1 MQGLSMITQGPEGSS
16 KQKITE
22 KPWVFFM
29 ICILI
34 ANTDNIVSWII
45 PDLEKYFVTKEQFVT
60 VEENI
65 KSLNVSIDEIKKIL
79 EKQTDKQNE
88 QRLKGT
94 S

>member
-1 MQGLSMITQGPEGSS
+1 MITQNGEDQGS

-29 ICILI
+29 ACVLI

-45 PDLEKYFVTKEQFVT
+45 PDLEKYFVTKQQLVT

-65 KSLNVSIDEIKKIL
+65 KALNVSVEKIQKIL
-79 EKQTDKQNE
+79 EQSAKELNE
-88 QRLKGT
+88 RSSQGKN
-94 S
+94 